1 MRDRI
6 AWARD
11 PEPNRNKKHSPFRGS
26 ELAIQ
31 VEKPSLARRFAL
43 RAPLRRTAR
52 AARGTFDGRF
62 EPRLVSHAIASRA
75 RLGQTTS
82 ICLAHTGRAAT
93 RETRADFTPICLAHW
108 ASRARRFRSTR
119 FASRSLREPRMTRAD
134 SNRFE
139 PICLACW
146 ASRARHE
153 PTNVSTAN
161 CLACAP
167 LRRACVETTTNQW
180 FQVARRFA
188 VRHLSRGKLKRAGQI
203 RLRRM
208 TRTRH
213 QHPTDPRGSSILRA
227 RWGHGPPRTT
237 QTALLASGTP
247 ICGES

>member
-75 RLGQTTS
+75 R
-82 ICLAHTGRAAT
+82 
-93 RETRADFTPICLAHW
+93 
-108 ASRARRFRSTR
+108 
-119 FASRSLREPRMTRAD
+119 
-134 SNRFE
+134 
-139 PICLACW
+139 
-146 ASRARHE
+146 HE
-153 PTNVSTAN
+153 PTTVSTAN

-188 VRHLSRGKLKRAGQI
+188 VRHLSRGKLKRAG
-203 RLRRM
+203 
-208 TRTRH
+208 H
-213 QHPTDPRGSSILRA
+213 HPTTSDDAHTTPTSHRPSRIFDPPCALGPWSIA
-227 RWGHGPPRTT
+227 DHTNGHPGIRK
-237 QTALLASGTP
+237 ADLWRVVRVAS
-247 ICGES
+247 ISHAVA

>member
-167 LRRACVETTTNQW
+167 LRRAHY
-180 FQVARRFA
+180 VAHMRLL
-188 VRHLSRGKLKRAGQI
+188 VSGPKSRA
-203 RLRRM
+203 
-208 TRTRH
+208 
-213 QHPTDPRGSSILRA
+213 
-227 RWGHGPPRTT
+227 
-237 QTALLASGTP
+237 ASPCAT
-247 ICGES
+247 CHEAN

>member
-62 EPRLVSHAIASRA
+62 EPRSVSHAIASRA

-134 SNRFE
+134 SSRFE
-139 PICLACW
+139 PI
-146 ASRARHE
+146 
-153 PTNVSTAN
+153 

-167 LRRACVETTTNQW
+167 LRRACVKTTNNQW

-227 RWGHGPPRTT
+227 RWGHGPPKTT
-237 QTALLASGTP
+237 QTAILASGTP
-247 ICGES
+247 FCGEP